1 MNQNWIAVRFVLLVA
16 AIALAAATIGC
27 GQPMAML
34 DMFLNPSSVDID
46 QEPADTDKNSSKL
59 DAENSG
65 VDEPKSKAEEDAE
78 NSGVD
83 EPKSKAED
91 LVKDW
96 DKPTFAIFF
105 TGRQHGYMEPCG
117 CTGLSNQKG
126 GMMRRHSSLKVLAD
140 RGWDVIT
147 IDSGDQVERF
157 GQQGLIKLGKT
168 FESMCQIMKYDVIGL
183 GIGDLKVPSIDLAQ
197 SMMNANQG
205 VNPFVCANIEVV
217 DPDLCQR
224 FRIIEKNGKRI
235 GITMVLGDEF
245 LPELAG
251 VDGITAMPA
260 AAGLTQVIPLMD
272 AQKCDIKILIAASS
286 LENCREM
293 AKKFPAFDLL
303 ITSGSPGDP
312 TLEAESIDTGAKA
325 TSMVQ
330 VGVKG
335 MYVGIVGFFE
345 KSGKTEIK
353 YERVPLDDRFEDSAE
368 VKQVFIRY
376 QDELKRLWE
385 SGQLADIQPRPHPSG
400 HQFVGSD
407 SCADC
412 HEDEFQI
419 WSDGNSGDGGPHQHA
434 TASLTNPNERS
445 WVQRNFDPECV
456 SCHMTGWNP
465 QGFFPYESGF
475 LDIKKDDALFNNG
488 CENCHGPGSA
498 HIDAERNKKDD
509 EKLLS
514 KLRDEIRV
522 TVEQARTSTCVQC
535 HDLDNSPDY
544 VKEGG
549 FDKYWPEIEH

>member
-1 MNQNWIAVRFVLLVA
+1 MNQNWIAGRFVLFVA
-16 AIALAAATIGC
+16 AITLVVATIGC
-27 GQPMAML
+27 GQPMAIL
-34 DMFLNPSSVDID
+34 DMFLSPSSSDIN
-46 QEPADTDKNSSKL
+46 QEPADTDQNTPSL

-65 VDEPKSKAEEDAE
+65 VDEPKPKAA
-78 NSGVD
+78 
-83 EPKSKAED
+83 D

-140 RGWDVIT
+140 RGWDLIT

-168 FESMCQIMKYDVIGL
+168 FESMCQIMNYDVIGL

-197 SMMNANQG
+197 TMMNANQG
-205 VNPFVCANIEVV
+205 INPFVCANIEVV
-217 DPDLCQR
+217 DPDLSQR
-224 FRIIEKNGKRI
+224 FRMIKKNGKRI

-251 VDGITAMPA
+251 VDGITATPA
-260 AAGLTQVIPLMD
+260 ATGLTQVIPLMD
-272 AQKCDIKILIAASS
+272 AQKCDVKILVAASS
-286 LENCREM
+286 LENCRVL
-293 AKKFPAFDLL
+293 AKKFPGFDLL

-312 TLEAESIDTGAKA
+312 TLEAEAIETGAK
-325 TSMVQ
+325 TTPMVQ

-345 KSGKTEIK
+345 KSGKMEIK

-412 HEDEFQI
+412 HADEFQI
-419 WSDGNSGDGGPHQHA
+419 WSEGNSGDGGPHQHA

-475 LDIKKDDALFNNG
+475 RDIKKDDALFNNG

-522 TVEQARTSTCVQC
+522 TVEQARTATCVQC